1 MSEETEFSV
10 EFGEEIDTDGP
21 VLINFR
27 ANYLEIVV
35 SKVLDSTVGRRGTA
49 DRPVLIIF
57 RANYLEIVV
66 SKVLGLDSKEE
77 RSSR

>member
-1 MSEETEFSV
+1 MGWALKKRRAS
-10 EFGEEIDTDGP
+10 DRP

-35 SKVLDSTVGRRGTA
+35 SKFFIDWTLGRRGA
-49 DRPVLIIF
+49 PDRPIPINF
-57 RANYLEIVV
+57 RATYLKIVV
-66 SKVLGLDSKEE
+66 SKVLRLDYREQ

>member
-1 MSEETEFSV
+1 MSEDTEFSV

-35 SKVLDSTVGRRGTA
+35 SKVLR
-49 DRPVLIIF
+49 
-57 RANYLEIVV
+57 
-66 SKVLGLDSKEE
+66 LDSREKGN
-77 RSSR
+77 S

>member
-35 SKVLDSTVGRRGTA
+35 SKVLR
-49 DRPVLIIF
+49 
-57 RANYLEIVV
+57 
-66 SKVLGLDSKEE
+66 LDSKDE
-77 RSSR
+77 RRI